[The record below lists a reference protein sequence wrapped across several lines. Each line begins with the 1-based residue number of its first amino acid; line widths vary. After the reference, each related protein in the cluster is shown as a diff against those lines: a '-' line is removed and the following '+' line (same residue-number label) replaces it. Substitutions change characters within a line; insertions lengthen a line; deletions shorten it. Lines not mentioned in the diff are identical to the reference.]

1 MRTDVGPILR
11 YDRAVLALWN
21 TWVMMCSSYG
31 VEHHMKKQL
40 LFKAIVTTCIITKQ
54 QQRAEKGRPTEEEGT
69 NDDGKKTWTKG
80 GDSME
85 LNWNEISLKISSDD
99 GSGWIEMER

>member
-1 MRTDVGPILR
+1 MFFYR
-11 YDRAVLALWN
+11 
-21 TWVMMCSSYG
+21 
-31 VEHHMKKQL
+31 
-40 LFKAIVTTCIITKQ
+40 
-54 QQRAEKGRPTEEEGT
+54 TEEEGT